1 MRIPWLLI
9 IFLGGAV
16 AIGLFDNGVGCPA
29 TGCEPVRV
37 SVSIPAYAQ
46 TAPAWAASR

>member
-9 IFLGGAV
+9 IFLVGTA
-16 AIGLFDNGVGCPA
+16 AISLFDNGFGCPA

-37 SVSIPAYAQ
+37 SVSLPAYAQ
-46 TAPAWAASR
+46 TEPAWAAIQ